1 MKCKSLPRLHVKQYV
16 RYPRGWLQT
25 TAVSQELVCIFH
37 HDCLISW
44 LCAWRP
50 TLHLTFLKVWQAA
63 HVQQTR
69 GNEVRGKV
77 FTLVC
82 VRVCTYSRRAC
93 VALFFFP
100 RKHSLFNGNLVISMT
115 LSLSVVLHQAWS
127 SIAGTHPKQI
137 PTCFRGGY
145 ESIFFCTSFN
155 LEEQLEAWYTAIEH
169 VPGETLGN
177 DDIFKR
183 CIDAGRG

>member
-93 VALFFFP
+93 VAPYFFFQE
-100 RKHSLFNGNLVISMT
+100 STACLMGI
-115 LSLSVVLHQAWS
+115 LSLVWHWACQLFYIKHEAALQGHIQSKYQHAS
-127 SIAGTHPKQI
+127 AEDMNP
-137 PTCFRGGY
+137 
-145 ESIFFCTSFN
+145 FFFVH
-155 LEEQLEAWYTAIEH
+155 LLI
-169 VPGETLGN
+169 
-177 DDIFKR
+177 
-183 CIDAGRG
+183 

>member
-1 MKCKSLPRLHVKQYV
+1 MKQYV
-16 RYPRGWLQT
+16 RYPRGWLPT
-25 TAVSQELVCIFH
+25 AAVSQELVCIFH
-37 HDCLISW
+37 HYCLISC

-50 TLHLTFLKVWQAA
+50 ILHLTFLKVRQAA

-77 FTLVC
+77 FTLVSVC
-82 VRVCTYSRRAC
+82 ACVCTYSMRAC
-93 VALFFFP
+93 VAPYFSFQECTA
-100 RKHSLFNGNLVISMT
+100 SLMGI
-115 LSLSVVLHQAWS
+115 LSLVWHSARQLLYVKHEVALQRHILRKYQHAS
-127 SIAGTHPKQI
+127 AEDMNP
-137 PTCFRGGY
+137 
-145 ESIFFCTSFN
+145 FFCTSFN
-155 LEEQLEAWYTAIEH
+155 LEEQLEAWYTVIEH